1 MTTEQITYIV
11 FGGVLILAL
20 IFDFGLLSKKGKKV
34 TIRQALFQTFF
45 WVGLALGFVVCMRI

>member
-20 IFDFGLLSKKGKKV
+20 IFDLGLLSKKGKKV

-45 WVGLALGFVVCMRI
+45 GWDLH